1 MGSQCVKTN
10 PSRTDIMDMRDEKS
24 RREYYLN
31 MNQNGGPQNGGEPSA
46 LGQENYDIREQ
57 RLVGYGHIQK
67 VNMFH
72 HIPKRKSLFMFQ
84 YIWICLLEPD
94 YKIEH

>member
-1 MGSQCVKTN
+1 MGNQCVKTN
-10 PSRTDIMDMRDEKS
+10 PGTDIMDMRDEKS

-31 MNQNGGPQNGGEPSA
+31 MNQNGGPSNGENSA
-46 LGQENYDIREQ
+46 LGQDNYDIREQ

-72 HIPKRKSLFMFQ
+72 HISKCKSILSYFQ
-84 YIWICLLEPD
+84 YIYI
-94 YKIEH
+94 

>member
-1 MGSQCVKTN
+1 MGNQCVKTN
-10 PSRTDIMDMRDEKS
+10 PGTDIMDMRDEKS

-31 MNQNGGPQNGGEPSA
+31 MRDEGPQNGGEGSA

-72 HIPKRKSLFMFQ
+72 HIPKRKFV
-84 YIWICLLEPD
+84 
-94 YKIEH
+94 